1 MEKSKIILE
10 SGLSYGS
17 VVSVVVVP
25 EETIKS
31 ASLHVVA
38 GFSDKEC
45 DVEKEGISTLPQ
57 LEAFCNVNTVS
68 CA

>member
-1 MEKSKIILE
+1 MEKSKVILE

-25 EETIKS
+25 EETTKS

-38 GFSDKEC
+38 CFSEKEC
-45 DVEKEGISTLPQ
+45 VVEKEGISTLPQ
-57 LEAFCNVNTVS
+57 LEASCNVATVS